1 MLPSGGSEAQLTA
14 YAAPSGGSAADSDGS
29 LATSRRTARNRLLRD
44 PASEGQLRDARR
56 GRFLGT
62 SVPAEQSRVP
72 LEMRAC
78 IGQWHASAGGAWER
92 LQARHEGRK
101 LRPQNPPNRCHVI
114 DLAAPLGRQT
124 RRSGG
129 GGCPDDGLP
138 RRRRRQRARARAGTR
153 ARTSP
158 GRRRRLRPAVPT
170 RTRPPRIA
178 TATFPGGIACD
189 PSPPGRDAPR
199 RRRRSTRSATRT
211 ATMQRSPCTCAP
223 RLRRGGGTSRARSRS
238 SKEARLGSR
247 KTRTSASPCRARSR
261 MTSTPP
267 TGTARRTLCATRCG
281 TWTRWNAPRAAQ
293 GRFARRPNR

>member
-1 MLPSGGSEAQLTA
+1 MLPSGCSEAQLTA

-114 DLAAPLGRQT
+114 DLAPLGRQT

-129 GGCPDDGLP
+129 AGCPDDGLP
-138 RRRRRQRARARAGTR
+138 RRRRPYTYASPRGAGDGQGTISASRGAAVPSRHRRAS
-153 ARTSP
+153 SP
-158 GRRRRLRPAVPT
+158 GEEVVGGLFFDFGAV
-170 RTRPPRIA
+170 RT
-178 TATFPGGIACD
+178 
-189 PSPPGRDAPR
+189 
-199 RRRRSTRSATRT
+199 
-211 ATMQRSPCTCAP
+211 AP
-223 RLRRGGGTSRARSRS
+223 RLSRIVGTRSPLS
-238 SKEARLGSR
+238 
-247 KTRTSASPCRARSR
+247 
-261 MTSTPP
+261 
-267 TGTARRTLCATRCG
+267 
-281 TWTRWNAPRAAQ
+281 
-293 GRFARRPNR
+293 

>member
-1 MLPSGGSEAQLTA
+1 MVWPRRRRAAAMLPSGGSEAQLTA

-29 LATSRRTARNRLLRD
+29 LATSRRTAQDRLLRD

-114 DLAAPLGRQT
+114 DLAPPGRQT

-129 GGCPDDGLP
+129 AGCPDDGLP
-138 RRRRRQRARARAGTR
+138 RRRRPHTHASPRGAGDGQGFCRCPAQAHVGAAAARREAAAICREVLRGKVA
-153 ARTSP
+153 S
-158 GRRRRLRPAVPT
+158 RRRHR
-170 RTRPPRIA
+170 
-178 TATFPGGIACD
+178 
-189 PSPPGRDAPR
+189 RDH
-199 RRRRSTRSATRT
+199 
-211 ATMQRSPCTCAP
+211 
-223 RLRRGGGTSRARSRS
+223 L
-238 SKEARLGSR
+238 
-247 KTRTSASPCRARSR
+247 RTSA
-261 MTSTPP
+261 
-267 TGTARRTLCATRCG
+267 
-281 TWTRWNAPRAAQ
+281 
-293 GRFARRPNR
+293 